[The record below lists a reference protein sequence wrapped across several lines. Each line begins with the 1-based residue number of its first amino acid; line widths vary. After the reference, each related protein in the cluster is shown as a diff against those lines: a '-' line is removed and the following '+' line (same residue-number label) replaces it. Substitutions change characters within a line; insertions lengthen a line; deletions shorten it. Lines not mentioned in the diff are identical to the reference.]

1 MLLAGGGIFTWLR
14 LAPPSWLHASARTS
28 PSAAP
33 TPKVKLT
40 TTPVSPVTS
49 NGPPAD
55 PFSGS
60 PSDAWA
66 DGTAGIAIPAAK
78 AHGRYTAAQVRSA
91 YEKTSKL
98 LAAGNLNWPTLRGG
112 APTAFADLLTKP
124 ERKDFLAGLHA
135 TGPQQGRKREE
146 HPDVGRLVRPRQHAV
161 RHHRDQGA
169 RQDERRHR
177 D

>member
-1 MLLAGGGIFTWLR
+1 VFVLLAGGGIFTWLR

-40 TTPVSPVTS
+40 TPPVSPVTS

-60 PSDAWA
+60 PSDALA

-78 AHGRYTAAQVRSA
+78 AHGRYTADQVRSA

-98 LAAGNLNWPTLRGG
+98 LAAGNLNWPTLRGS
-112 APTAFADLLTKP
+112 APTAFADVLTKP
-124 ERKDFLAGLHA
+124 ERKDLRLA
-135 TGPQQGRKREE
+135 RRV
-146 HPDVGRLVRPRQHAV
+146 HPP
-161 RHHRDQGA
+161 
-169 RQDERRHR
+169 
-177 D
+177 